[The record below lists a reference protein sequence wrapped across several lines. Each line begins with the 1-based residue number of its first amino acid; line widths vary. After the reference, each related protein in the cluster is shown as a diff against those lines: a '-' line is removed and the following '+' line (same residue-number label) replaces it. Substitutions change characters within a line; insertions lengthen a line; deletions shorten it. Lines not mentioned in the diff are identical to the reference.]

1 MTTELNSLICCP
13 LTADRYPMKQIK
25 STAAVTEGN
34 SLTLIAILVQQ
45 SMRKVS
51 SGWSQRERNIEEGAL
66 PGIRDVAN

>member
-1 MTTELNSLICCP
+1 MISSETDKES
-13 LTADRYPMKQIK
+13 

-45 SMRKVS
+45 SMRKVYNS
-51 SGWSQRERNIEEGAL
+51 LEGGAKGKEILRRGEL